1 MLQKTVVDEMEL
13 GYWGLLF
20 MSFDSTFQA
29 RSIAITSASQWSCNL
44 CLVFS

>member
-13 GYWGLLF
+13 GYWGLPF

-29 RSIAITSASQWSCNL
+29 RKYECNYE
-44 CLVFS
+44 CFSTEM